1 MEKEKKGLFGRLME
15 FWRGKIG
22 MDEANGIGFW
32 HEKADVENHFSEMG
46 AVAVLS
52 QEETK
57 KTFWEKT
64 ESTVSEKIKEGFLTE
79 TVKEEK
85 AKFPEETEKA
95 GKQSG
100 FRIFAAEVFRE
111 EKGEEAVMGIVV
123 TTTIKINSQ
132 ILKLL
137 PVKTSRPV
145 LQKDI
150 EEIMKEISRL
160 VVEPPFKNGEV
171 VVKNICGKEVD
182 LIATKNV
189 EC

>member
-1 MEKEKKGLFGRLME
+1 
-15 FWRGKIG
+15 
-22 MDEANGIGFW
+22 
-32 HEKADVENHFSEMG
+32 
-46 AVAVLS
+46 
-52 QEETK
+52 
-57 KTFWEKT
+57 
-64 ESTVSEKIKEGFLTE
+64 
-79 TVKEEK
+79 
-85 AKFPEETEKA
+85 
-95 GKQSG
+95 
-100 FRIFAAEVFRE
+100 
-111 EKGEEAVMGIVV
+111 MGIVV